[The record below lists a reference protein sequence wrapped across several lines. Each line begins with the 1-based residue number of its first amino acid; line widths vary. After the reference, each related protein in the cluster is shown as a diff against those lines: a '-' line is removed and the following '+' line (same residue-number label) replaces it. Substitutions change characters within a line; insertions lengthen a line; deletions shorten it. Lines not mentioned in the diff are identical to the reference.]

1 MNEFQFYPKKKKKK
15 KRIEMMCILLQEYRN
30 TANLDFKYDGISHL
44 NMSVQ
49 SSYAR
54 CCDSYGGVLFFC
66 DHDLTF
72 DNGI

>member
-1 MNEFQFYPKKKKKK
+1 
-15 KRIEMMCILLQEYRN
+15 MCILLQEYRN

>member
-1 MNEFQFYPKKKKKK
+1 
-15 KRIEMMCILLQEYRN
+15 MMFILLQEHRN

-49 SSYAR
+49 SSY
-54 CCDSYGGVLFFC
+54 GVVLFFC
-66 DHDLTF
+66 NRDLTF